1 MVDSGAGG
9 QAGFLEGPG
18 SGGWGPW
25 LPCPHTPIPLE
36 GWEGATWGG
45 KGLARLLRGL
55 IVSCP
60 AEGVCPE
67 QDCTCIQSEF
77 HCGDPQCKSCKH
89 HSCPPGQEAWP
100 VGNFNFGFECVD
112 CALGTFSGGHE
123 GRCRP
128 WADCSQLGF
137 LTTFPGNTTHNAV
150 CSPGLLPDEPPSLLT
165 VVLLAVAICILAL
178 TVAQLGL
185 HIWQLRRQRMW
196 PPETPLLLEAPAPAP
211 EDTCSK
217 DLWV

>member
-18 SGGWGPW
+18 SG
-25 LPCPHTPIPLE
+25 
-36 GWEGATWGG
+36 
-45 KGLARLLRGL
+45 
-55 IVSCP
+55 
-60 AEGVCPE
+60 
-67 QDCTCIQSEF
+67 
-77 HCGDPQCKSCKH
+77 
-89 HSCPPGQEAWP
+89 
-100 VGNFNFGFECVD
+100 GNFNFGFECVD

-211 EDTCSK
+211 EDAGSCQFPEEERGERLPEDK
-217 DLWV
+217 GRPEDLWV